1 MKLNKTILGLAVLS
15 LSTFTMAAPMPHT
28 ITVEDKAVV
37 PVLKTEVIRKVAGQD
52 ATRHVEATIF
62 EVTNKGK
69 DVVARE
75 VEFNDDQQQFS
86 EKKLSIPVVKK
97 GGVIV
102 PTSKI
107 ELNTTITQGGEVLSK
122 NKKIDAEGVEFKKNN
137 SVPVKRTLKL
147 NEVTGV
153 EVNKKVSHVVT
164 TEDGEKTRDMLIINE
179 NP

>member
-37 PVLKTEVIRKVAGQD
+37 PVLKTEVIRKVAGQN

-69 DVVARE
+69 DVIARE

-86 EKKLSIPVVKK
+86 DKQLSIPVIKK

-107 ELNTTITQGGEVLSK
+107 ELNKTLKQDGKIISQTK
-122 NKKIDAEGVEFKKNN
+122 NIDAEGIEFKKDQLQ
-137 SVPVKRTLKL
+137 PVKRTLKL
-147 NEVTGV
+147 NEANGV
-153 EVNKKVSHVVT
+153 DTNKKVSHVVT
-164 TEDGEKTRDMLIINE
+164 TENGEKTRDLLIINE